1 MAKGGCR
8 VGVEVEEAEEGGHWA
23 EDREEE
29 LWQGHDQEESQVVVQ
44 EVGVKLGT

>member
-8 VGVEVEEAEEGGHWA
+8 VGIEVEEAEEGGHRA

-29 LWQGHDQEESQVVVQ
+29 LW
-44 EVGVKLGT
+44 